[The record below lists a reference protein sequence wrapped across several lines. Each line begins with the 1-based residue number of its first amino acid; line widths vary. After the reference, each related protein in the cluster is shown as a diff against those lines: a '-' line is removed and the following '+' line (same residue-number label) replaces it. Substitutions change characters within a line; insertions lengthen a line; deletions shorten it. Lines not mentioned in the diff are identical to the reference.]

1 MQAIDEARKLLGL
14 RHQLG
19 ARDFRRGRGA
29 TDCVGL
35 VVEFLRRL
43 DLEMPDPATA
53 KLAVDWRGGTL
64 DAFDA
69 FVPDHWRAVDQDA
82 PRRAGDLLIMDKG
95 RHVAVAVSPHLALTS
110 EKRQGSCLLPM
121 AGLRVHR
128 VYRRESD
135 Q

>member
-1 MQAIDEARKLLGL
+1 MQAVDEARKLLGL

-35 VVEFLRRL
+35 VVEFLRRI

-53 KLAVDWRGGTL
+53 QLAIDWRGGTL
-64 DAFDA
+64 DAFDV
-69 FVPDHWRAVDQDA
+69 FIPDHWRAVDVAA
-82 PRRAGDLLIMDKG
+82 PLRTGDLLIMAEG
-95 RHVAVAVSPHLALTS
+95 RHVAVVVSPHLALTS
-110 EKRQGSCLLPM
+110 EKRQGSCLLPIE
-121 AGLRVHR
+121 GLRINR